1 MKRLFIL
8 SIAFTVCLGMALGT
22 LLYVSLLP
30 YFKEIGIAATIL
42 VMVGIG
48 CAAILLV
55 TFTYTKACVMV
66 ANRNHSRLMSRVIQF
81 GDSGAAAL
89 DYQGQWVHLSSVHE
103 QAKVPLPQ
111 TVIQQLPIPKKTEP
125 YADRETV
132 LELFNVG
139 NSLRE
144 IAERTGVSY
153 YNVQKWT
160 SEAKKAVKPD

>member
-1 MKRLFIL
+1 
-8 SIAFTVCLGMALGT
+8 
-22 LLYVSLLP
+22 
-30 YFKEIGIAATIL
+30 
-42 VMVGIG
+42 
-48 CAAILLV
+48 
-55 TFTYTKACVMV
+55 MV

-81 GDSGAAAL
+81 GDGGAAAL

-111 TVIQQLPIPKKTEP
+111 TIVQSLPSPKKPEP
-125 YADRETV
+125 FADKETV

-153 YNVQKWT
+153 YQVQKWT